1 MWVLAVATAIGCAA
15 PPQPEEAAW
24 AVRTLPTDDGWA
36 VRWAGEAQ
44 AQVDGVTQ
52 QARGRVEVSGA
63 AAHQVVIGD
72 VRFRLPQTQSSP
84 CTPVRFV
91 ALGDG
96 RAAVDGVGP
105 SAYWPGILAEALAR
119 QPDFVLNT
127 GDLVKNGGDPREWAA
142 FLRTLPPWP
151 PVLSVRGNHDRG
163 PHFTELGLTPGPVFS
178 WRVGPVL
185 IVGFDT
191 EAGVEERLASVDRAL
206 SASAPWKVLMM
217 HRPVW
222 SRGNHGSDEMG
233 LNGRLVP
240 IIDRHGVDLVLSGH
254 DHDYERFCPSRGVGS
269 SRRCT
274 APGEGTVYVVT
285 GGAATFTNPVPG
297 VSRKVDPAVAEVDD
311 EASVIFSGA
320 HHFVEFHAGP
330 RTLEGIARRT
340 RTGNVRPA
348 GELDRFRLEREA
360 PECPR

>member
-1 MWVLAVATAIGCAA
+1 MLAVVTAIGCAA
-15 PPQPEEAAW
+15 PPQFEEAAW

-44 AQVDGVTQ
+44 ARVDGVVR
-52 QARGRVEVSGA
+52 AERGLIEVNGA
-63 AAHQVVIGD
+63 VPHQVAVGA
-72 VRFRLPQTQSSP
+72 VRFPLPPTPASP
-84 CTPVRFV
+84 CAPVRFV

-119 QPDFVLNT
+119 GPDFVLNT
-127 GDLVKNGGDPREWAA
+127 GDLVKNGRDPVEWAA

-151 PVLSVRGNHDRG
+151 PVVSVRGNHDRG
-163 PHFTELGLTPGPVFS
+163 RHFKELGLTPDTVFS
-178 WRVGPVL
+178 WRVGPLL
-185 IVGFDT
+185 IVGFDS
-191 EAGVEERLASVDRAL
+191 EAGAEDRLEAVDRAL
-206 SASAPWKVLMM
+206 SEAAPWKILMM

-233 LNGRLVP
+233 LNAHLVP
-240 IIDRHGVDLVLSGH
+240 IIDRRGVDLVLSGH
-254 DHDYERFCPSRGVGS
+254 DHDYERFCPSRGVGQ

-274 APGEGTVYVVT
+274 APGDGAVYVVT

-297 VSRKVDPAVAEVDD
+297 VSTKVDPTVAEMDE

-330 RTLEGIARRT
+330 RSLEGIARRT